1 MKVEH
6 INPFLN
12 SVTST
17 FETMLS
23 AEAIRGDLTLGD
35 SKKRRFPI
43 SGLIGMSGNAC
54 GVVVINVSQQVALK
68 IASTM
73 LMEEQT
79 EVNDDVLDA
88 VGEIANII
96 AGQAK
101 LELEQ
106 YDLSVTLP
114 NVITGTD
121 YEVRFPTKN
130 PPVVVPFE
138 TTLGPIC
145 LEVGFT
151 ISEEAEEMAAV

>member
-1 MKVEH
+1 MNVDH
-6 INPFLN
+6 INPFLD
-12 SVTST
+12 SVTNT

-23 AEAIRGDLTLGD
+23 AEATRGDLTLGD

-79 EVNDDVLDA
+79 EVNGDVLDA

-106 YDLSVTLP
+106 YNLSVTLP

-151 ISEEAEEMAAV
+151 VVEEMATV